1 MTVTKNRNETGWR
14 QAAERVGLRRSD
26 LEREMGRNL
35 TERERDELEDAQ
47 MADLALSRHDQP
59 SIRLDDYLE
68 KHGLDRSTAKRR

>member
-1 MTVTKNRNETGWR
+1 MTVTKNRTEIGWR

-26 LEREMGRNL
+26 LEREIGRKL

-47 MADLALSRHDQP
+47 MADLAQSGRDQP
-59 SIRLDDYLE
+59 SIELDDYLN